1 MQIVTNPG
9 SNLSDAALS
18 RYGVALLPQQ
28 IVVDGEA
35 HDTRGGIALDTIDA
49 WVKTAKAHPHVVGT
63 TAAEF
68 AHLARQLAAKDRE
81 ILAVMTSR
89 KIIGSHDA
97 AMVGAKTLREAS
109 GFEDLRIRVC
119 DTGVT
124 DAGAGLA
131 TALAAEARNDGQ
143 PLDRVAELVESF
155 RTGVRA
161 VFTVRTLDYL
171 VKGGRATAARAFFAN
186 LLGVRPVLGFVDG
199 EVKMLGKESAKKGP
213 EQVVADQLSV
223 DVPTGK
229 PIYAAIFHGG
239 APADAKLLAD
249 ELRRRWEIASL
260 TVRTISPSIYLHGGP
275 GCLGA
280 VAVEAGSLSYR
291 PKTLGFEI

>member
-9 SNLSDAALS
+9 SNLSEAAVS
-18 RYGVALLPQQ
+18 RYGIAMLPQQ

-35 HDTRGGIALDTIDA
+35 HDTRGGIALDTIDG

-81 ILAVMTSR
+81 IVAVMTSR

-124 DAGAGLA
+124 DVGAGLA

-143 PLDRVAELVESF
+143 PLDRVADLIESF
-155 RTGVRA
+155 RANVRT

-171 VKGGRATAARAFFAN
+171 VKGGRATTLRAFLAN
-186 LLGVRPVLGFVDG
+186 LLGVRPVLGFVEG
-199 EVKMLGKESAKKGP
+199 EVKLLGKESAKKGP
-213 EQVVADQLSV
+213 EQVVADRLGE
-223 DVPTGK
+223 DLAPGK

-249 ELRRRWEIASL
+249 ELRRRWDVTSL
-260 TVRTISPSIYLHGGP
+260 SVRTISPSIYLHGGP

-280 VAVEAGSLSYR
+280 VAVEASALSYR
-291 PKTLGFEI
+291 PKASGFEI